1 MPKALWISVSIVFVT
16 LLPMQV
22 LLAEDAVPLPSVA
35 WPDSGASR
43 LAALALLESLDADL
57 LSHDSATLTLER
69 WCDAHRLAVPARIRA
84 ERVLGADKL
93 PGEEQRRLLGVGA
106 GEPLRYRRVRLACGA
121 HILSEADNWYVPAR
135 LTPEM
140 NQVLDTSDVA
150 FGRAVQG
157 PRVPAPDAVGGTA
170 VASLVGGVGNGW
182 VLAFPRPRRP
192 RDPGRGAAPSCG
204 PHLAGR
210 DAVQRSDR
218 DLYGRC
224 PGLSGAVSVTRSRL
238 PPQGPR
244 RNAMPAIVEALNA
257 GRNDEAASL
266 CAVELAVDPRD
277 GALNEL
283 AAIAALRR
291 GRAGEALA
299 FTRTSLE
306 SRPGHPATL
315 MLSGRAA
322 RALGDGAGAA
332 SAFAAAAKAA
342 PRAGRAGLPALC
354 RTGRGPRSGRGPA
367 LAAARGA
374 LSA

>member
-150 FGRAVQG
+150 FGRAVQALEFRRRTLSAELLWHPLSEGWEMDGSLPSPG
-157 PRVPAPDAVGGTA
+157 PAALAIPAEVLRHRAVLTLPDGTPFSE
-170 VASLVGGVGNGW
+170 VIETYTGD
-182 VLAFPRPRRP
+182 VLAFP
-192 RDPGRGAAPSCG
+192 APF
-204 PHLAGR
+204 R
-210 DAVQRSDR
+210 
-218 DLYGRC
+218 
-224 PGLSGAVSVTRSRL
+224 
-238 PPQGPR
+238 
-244 RNAMPAIVEALNA
+244 
-257 GRNDEAASL
+257 
-266 CAVELAVDPRD
+266 
-277 GALNEL
+277 
-283 AAIAALRR
+283 
-291 GRAGEALA
+291 
-299 FTRTSLE
+299 
-306 SRPGHPATL
+306 
-315 MLSGRAA
+315 
-322 RALGDGAGAA
+322 
-332 SAFAAAAKAA
+332 
-342 PRAGRAGLPALC
+342 
-354 RTGRGPRSGRGPA
+354 
-367 LAAARGA
+367 
-374 LSA
+374 